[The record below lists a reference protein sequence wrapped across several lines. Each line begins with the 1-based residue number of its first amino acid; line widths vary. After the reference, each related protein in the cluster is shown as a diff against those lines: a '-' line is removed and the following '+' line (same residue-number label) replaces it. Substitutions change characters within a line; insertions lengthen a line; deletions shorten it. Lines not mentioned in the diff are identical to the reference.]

1 MENLVLVWKYYS
13 QPLHTLLYHDFYES
27 QVYDKKT
34 YALLSLSVY
43 EINAFIYEEDLLYHR
58 K

>member
-1 MENLVLVWKYYS
+1 MKNLVRVWKYWS
-13 QPLHTLLYHDFYES
+13 QPLHSYHDFYES

-43 EINAFIYEEDLLYHR
+43 EINAFIYEEDLLYYR